1 MSDLSRRAMLAAGLL
16 TTAAATAAAA
26 QTAPAGDPA
35 RLATDEAYWAKVAG
49 FYDWPR
55 DVIQLEAGQF
65 GAMARPVQAA
75 YETYLRKINRETT
88 LYTRTTMFDDLGKV
102 RAKAAAMLGV
112 DADEI
117 VWTRGGT
124 ESMMTLIGGYNRLRP
139 GDAVLYADLDYDSM
153 QTGMA
158 GMAKLRG
165 LKCYTFDL
173 PEPATRQ
180 SLIDAYEKQLT
191 AHPDVKL
198 MLVTHLSHRTG
209 LVPPVKEITALAKSR
224 GVDVLLDCGHALGQ
238 VDFKLRD
245 LGVDFAG
252 LNLHKWI
259 GSPVGVGLTYI
270 RKDRIGDIDVAL
282 AEPQSPRID
291 SRVHTGTVNY
301 GAQLAVSDAIDFHN
315 SIGLANKAFR
325 MRYLR
330 DRWAEA
336 IRGHPGVEVLTPA
349 DPDLHAGITSFRFKG
364 QGSNAQVLAA
374 KTALWE
380 RYKIFTVERFGP
392 AKGACVRVS
401 PSFINTPAD
410 LDRLVVALWELS
422 PKG

>member
-35 RLATDEAYWAKVAG
+35 RLATDETYWAKVAG

-410 LDRLVVALWELS
+410 LDRLVVALRELA